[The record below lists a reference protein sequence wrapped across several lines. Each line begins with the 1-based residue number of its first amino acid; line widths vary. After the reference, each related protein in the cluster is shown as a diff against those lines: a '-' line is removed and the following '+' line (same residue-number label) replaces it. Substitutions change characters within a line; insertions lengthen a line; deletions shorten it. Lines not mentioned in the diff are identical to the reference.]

1 MPWAHCCRLVHLG
14 PAGLTGKVEEGGCAR
29 AGGNHQCEGLGPP
42 YRDLVI
48 AGDSESPQSGL
59 SRGRLAENW
68 TTENSPSSAGFAS
81 LCSGGRSM
89 DHGPRGSPR
98 GQQSGAQISD
108 ATTSPEAQGMGA
120 EGDRSTGRGRA
131 AGSLGRGLGRGL
143 GLAGSRGEVVG
154 SPRFTPRPSH
164 RSLYL
169 PKSWTVQVGLVS
181 LLDSPAPSH
190 LVEKILYHSKY
201 KPKRLGND
209 IALMKLAGP
218 LSFNG
223 ASAAP
228 AAPSPSPVSGA
239 SVALAAASRAGRV
252 TVPARRCQRPRP
264 FSGGTSRFSSQRS
277 GDFPGS
283 RSDEKFSVVFGHSGR
298 SAGRRGVLRP
308 PSSFAGGRPA
318 RVRRAGPGLPLWA
331 VGPMLIL
338 PQSLS
343 VLLGSTQFVWCHWV
357 PSVPLSPA
365 GATWRRKG
373 LSRARPPGA
382 SRRRRGVSG
391 LRGLK
396 GFLRL
401 VLAVVRSPTSPGISV
416 LAEKAS
422 PPGRPAGR
430 GGVLPVAISL

>member
-14 PAGLTGKVEEGGCAR
+14 PAALTGKVEEGGCAR

-42 YRDLVI
+42 YRGLVI

-68 TTENSPSSAGFAS
+68 TTENSPSSAGFTS

-89 DHGPRGSPR
+89 DHGSRGSPR

-318 RVRRAGPGLPLWA
+318 RVRRAGPGLALWA

-338 PQSLS
+338 PQSLL
-343 VLLGSTQFVWCHWV
+343 VLLGSTRFVWCHWAPLGATFSCWCHLETKGAL
-357 PSVPLSPA
+357 PSQAAWRLQAAEGRFWPAGTKRLSPSGVGC
-365 GATWRRKG
+365 GAVPHQPRH
-373 LSRARPPGA
+373 LSFG
-382 SRRRRGVSG
+382 
-391 LRGLK
+391 
-396 GFLRL
+396 
-401 VLAVVRSPTSPGISV
+401 
-416 LAEKAS
+416 
-422 PPGRPAGR
+422 
-430 GGVLPVAISL
+430 